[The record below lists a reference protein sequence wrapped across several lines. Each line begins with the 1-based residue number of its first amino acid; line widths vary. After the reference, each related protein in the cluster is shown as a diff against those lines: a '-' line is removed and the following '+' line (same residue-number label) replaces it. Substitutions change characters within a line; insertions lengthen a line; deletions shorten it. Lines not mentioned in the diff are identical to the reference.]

1 MIDIW
6 PKYNLEYKYFNFN
19 SIESVEKAIS
29 KKFNYPHVVLLS
41 SGRSSIVSCFKS
53 LNLRRFD
60 KVGFA
65 PYANA
70 CIFRTLGEVATPVPS
85 NIDIGNLKGQLIHH
99 QWGYVQRTKLKS
111 IIVEDSI
118 DSLII
123 NKKGLFPNNGDYEI
137 VSLSKL
143 LRLPYGAIV
152 FCKNKLLKDSLVKV
166 RNNNKSI
173 SSIQF
178 YLKII
183 GKYSSTTNKY
193 WDHLETLNSYP
204 GNKLNDL
211 IIQRIENYD
220 MIIFD
225 RKKKLDLIKKYIT
238 VEISNYRLPIVVPL
252 DISKKKIDKIKK
264 LKKFI
269 NLYRHFNINKNSNNW
284 KLKKFFPLPIH
295 QDVDLSTIK
304 EIKKILD

>member
-1 MIDIW
+1 M
-6 PKYNLEYKYFNFN
+6 
-19 SIESVEKAIS
+19 S
-29 KKFNYPHVVLLS
+29 
-41 SGRSSIVSCFKS
+41 
-53 LNLRRFD
+53 
-60 KVGFA
+60 
-65 PYANA
+65 
-70 CIFRTLGEVATPVPS
+70 
-85 NIDIGNLKGQLIHH
+85 
-99 QWGYVQRTKLKS
+99 
-111 IIVEDSI
+111 
-118 DSLII
+118 
-123 NKKGLFPNNGDYEI
+123 
-137 VSLSKL
+137 
-143 LRLPYGAIV
+143 
-152 FCKNKLLKDSLVKV
+152 
-166 RNNNKSI
+166 
-173 SSIQF
+173 
-178 YLKII
+178 
-183 GKYSSTTNKY
+183 KYSSIAKKY
-193 WDHLETLNSYP
+193 WHHLETLNSYP